1 MELTMLGTGNALV
14 TECYNTCFTIRENED
29 YFLVDGGG
37 GNGILHQLKYAGI
50 DWKKIRTIFVTHK
63 HVDHIMGIV
72 WMVRLICQRIS
83 QGEYDGEV
91 TLYGHDEALTLV
103 REMAVKLLPK
113 KVTKYIDDKFH
124 LVSVADGESKEILG
138 KKVTFFDI
146 HSTKAKQ
153 FGFCMEMGDGKK
165 LTCCGD
171 EPYNECEKE
180 YVESSTWLLHE
191 AFCLHS
197 QADIFSPYEKH
208 HSTVKNAC
216 ELAEQLHVENLVL
229 YHTEDKN
236 ITRRKELY
244 SAEGKEYYNGNL
256 YIPDDLEKL
265 ELLQKETVSYETML
279 HDVI

>member
-14 TECYNTCFTIRENED
+14 TECYNTCFAIKEKEE
-29 YFLVDGGG
+29 YFLVDAGG

-50 DWKKIRTIFVTHK
+50 DWKKIHTIFVTHK

-91 TLYGHDEALTLV
+91 ILYGHEEALELV
-103 REMAVKLLPK
+103 REMAEKLLTK
-113 KVTKYIDDKFH
+113 KTTKYIDVKFH
-124 LVSVADGESKEILG
+124 FVPVVDGESKKILG

-153 FGFCMEMGDGKK
+153 FGFCMDMGDGKK

-171 EPYNECEKE
+171 EPYNECEKA
-180 YVESSTWLLHE
+180 YVENSEWLLHE

-208 HSTVKNAC
+208 HSTVKNVC
-216 ELAEQLHVENLVL
+216 ELAEQLHVKNLVL

-236 ITRRKELY
+236 ITNRKELY
-244 SAEGKEYYNGNL
+244 TAEGSAYYKGNL
-256 YIPDDLEKL
+256 YIPDDLEKIQL
-265 ELLQKETVSYETML
+265 
-279 HDVI
+279 